1 MNLETRKLSFIQEI
15 LRIQSEK
22 TISRLET
29 ILRKEKNTFNERIF
43 EPMTQ
48 NELDK
53 RIDKYLVFKNYK
65 LIYSADTEN
74 GFIKIADIFD
84 TRQNPT
90 KLQRTK

>member
-15 LRIQSEK
+15 LKIQSEK

-29 ILRKEKNTFNERIF
+29 ILRKEKNTSKEQIF

-53 RIDKYLVFKNYK
+53 RIDKSESDFKNNRFK
-65 LIYSADTEN
+65 SSSELL
-74 GFIKIADIFD
+74 
-84 TRQNPT
+84 T
-90 KLQRTK
+90 KYD

>member
-29 ILRKEKNTFNERIF
+29 ILRKEKNTSDERIF
-43 EPMTQ
+43 KPMTQ

-53 RIDKYLVFKNYK
+53 RIDKSESDFSNNLFKSSSELLAKY
-65 LIYSADTEN
+65 D
-74 GFIKIADIFD
+74 
-84 TRQNPT
+84 
-90 KLQRTK
+90 

>member
-22 TISRLET
+22 TISRLER
-29 ILRKEKNTFNERIF
+29 ILRKEKNTSDERIF

-53 RIDKYLVFKNYK
+53 RIDQSESDFRNNRFKSGSELLAKYN
-65 LIYSADTEN
+65 
-74 GFIKIADIFD
+74 
-84 TRQNPT
+84 
-90 KLQRTK
+90 